1 VAVNLDWRA
10 IRAGGSVAL
19 VFAVPFS
26 FAARWFA
33 DNDSS
38 SSAATWLSILA
49 LLGFLLGGGVAGW
62 TQRRDLPM
70 VHGIV
75 AAVLTYL
82 VAQAVFV
89 VVRLALGREVHWFA
103 VFFNLTAV
111 AFVGL
116 IGGILAGVLHR
127 RGLYPSSA
135 ERR

>member
-1 VAVNLDWRA
+1 
-10 IRAGGSVAL
+10 
-19 VFAVPFS
+19 
-26 FAARWFA
+26 
-33 DNDSS
+33 
-38 SSAATWLSILA
+38 
-49 LLGFLLGGGVAGW
+49 
-62 TQRRDLPM
+62 M

-127 RGLYPSSA
+127 RGLYPSSV